1 MCAMSLR
8 AAGPSGEGRP
18 TRARSVLLVDD
29 DADIRFIAEIALGRL
44 GGFSVQLAASASL
57 ARALLANAPLPDAL
71 LLDVTMPVVDGP
83 TFLHELRRDPA
94 FDGLPVIFM
103 TARTGL
109 EDVASYLAMGA
120 AGVLAKPFDPMRL
133 AKQVGEILAW

>member
-1 MCAMSLR
+1 MNLP
-8 AAGPSGEGRP
+8 AAGPPDEA
-18 TRARSVLLVDD
+18 TTARARSVLLVDD

-44 GGFSVQLAASASL
+44 GGLSVQLAASAPL
-57 ARALLANAPLPDAL
+57 ARTMLEQAPLPDAL

-83 TFLHELRRDPA
+83 TFLQELRRDPT
-94 FDGLPVIFM
+94 FDALPVIFM
-103 TARTGL
+103 TARTSL
-109 EDVASYLAMGA
+109 EDVRAYLAMGA

>member
-1 MCAMSLR
+1 M
-8 AAGPSGEGRP
+8 
-18 TRARSVLLVDD
+18 TQRSVLLVDD

-44 GGFSVQLAASASL
+44 GGYAVKLAASAEAARTAL
-57 ARALLANAPLPDAL
+57 ASAPLPDAV

-83 TFLHELRRDPA
+83 TFLLELRRDPTFA
-94 FDGLPVIFM
+94 ELPVIFM
-103 TARTGL
+103 TARTSL

-120 AGVLAKPFDPMRL
+120 AGVLAKPFDPIRL